1 MGPTA
6 SGKSSLA
13 EKIADALDAILL
25 NADSFQVYRYL
36 DIGTAKPTVKEQ
48 YRLLDLKDPNE
59 SFGVGEWVHLA
70 QQELELAWERRQ
82 SVVIVGGTGL
92 NIRALMER
100 YGEMSGPPSP
110 ELRDALNQKLERE
123 GLHCLVEELGELDPI
138 AFARVDLKNPVRVIR
153 ALERAKSPKIQM
165 TVEIP
170 PFNSSKIAISI
181 QTALLDERIDQRVG
195 QMVQNGWARE
205 IEQLRKMGFLPSDPG
220 LRAIGYRAMWRA
232 AEGEINSEEA
242 IAMTVLETRRY
253 AKRQRTWLRSEPNL
267 RWLFDGPEFDLMAQ
281 VSNLLAIDLN

>member
-123 GLHCLVEELGELDPI
+123 GLQ
-138 AFARVDLKNPVRVIR
+138 
-153 ALERAKSPKIQM
+153 KS
-165 TVEIP
+165 
-170 PFNSSKIAISI
+170 
-181 QTALLDERIDQRVG
+181 
-195 QMVQNGWARE
+195 
-205 IEQLRKMGFLPSDPG
+205 
-220 LRAIGYRAMWRA
+220 
-232 AEGEINSEEA
+232 
-242 IAMTVLETRRY
+242 
-253 AKRQRTWLRSEPNL
+253 
-267 RWLFDGPEFDLMAQ
+267 
-281 VSNLLAIDLN
+281 